1 MYYPIPR
8 MKIII
13 SDPNTDI
20 EKKINKAI
28 DKIIKLEDFSRI
40 LKVSDPKIVTIN
52 NNDNV
57 LVMIQYLVRRYI
69 EDDNDILEDMH
80 SGLDFGLNTTDLSL
94 DEILTT

>member
-1 MYYPIPR
+1 MYYPIPQ

-80 SGLDFGLNTTDLSL
+80 SGLDFGLNTTDLGP

>member
-1 MYYPIPR
+1 MYYPIPQ

-13 SDPNTDI
+13 SDPNTNI

-40 LKVSDPKIVTIN
+40 LKISDPKIVTIN
-52 NNDNV
+52 NNDNM